1 LDDRKDRK
9 NRGRIGR
16 DEVDEYQKVTST
28 SYHRHAWYC
37 ELDGEPQLWQHYHH
51 GAVQSGVFPMV
62 PDMEPY
68 VPSATTATIRIQ
80 EDEEY
85 QCICRPSFD
94 PFASAS
100 SWAPE
105 VLTSMTTKTASTASS
120 INSFWRF
127 LMKVGPRHLLRPHCY
142 ARRQA
147 ILSEMRPKRPAR
159 GRYAP
164 TRTPLA
170 FGGWARRWE
179 VTGPRSCRE
188 QAWAI

>member
-1 LDDRKDRK
+1 LEPELWRVDLGGRLDDGTDRK

-16 DEVDEYQKVTST
+16 DEVDEYQEMTST
-28 SYHRHAWYC
+28 SYDRHAWYC

-51 GAVQSGVFPMV
+51 GAIQPSVFPTV
-62 PDMEPY
+62 LDMEPY

-94 PFASAS
+94 LLASAS
-100 SWAPE
+100 SWASE
-105 VLTSMTTKTASTASS
+105 VLTSMTTKTTSIASTTNSS
-120 INSFWRF
+120 WRF
-127 LMKVGPRHLLRPHCY
+127 LMKIGPRRLPPPHCY

-147 ILSEMRPKRPAR
+147 IFSETRPKKPAR

-164 TRTPLA
+164 TRTPPA
-170 FGGWARRWE
+170 FGGWCE
-179 VTGPRSCRE
+179 V
-188 QAWAI
+188 